1 MRQFDVCKNLAGS
14 PDRHPYVILLQSEL
28 IRTTGTQIV
37 APLDRSSHYNQSLKL
52 YPQLVVEDEPWLI
65 ILPYMASLPEHMIG
79 DAVVSAADIRTD
91 IITAID
97 RLFTGV

>member
-1 MRQFDVCKNLAGS
+1 MKQFDVCKNLAS
-14 PDRHPYVILLQSEL
+14 SSDRHPYIILLQSAL

-37 APLDRSSHYNQSLKL
+37 APLDRSSHYDQGLKL
-52 YPQLVVEDEPWLI
+52 YPQVVVDDESWLV

-79 DAVVSAADIRTD
+79 NAVVSATEIRTE

-97 RLFTGV
+97 RLFTGF